1 MIFKVEDVIV
11 VQIQNVILFMQ
22 FRIADCLVLK
32 SYLQRHVSLYAY
44 HCQIARRSPMHVGLY
59 TLGSTVASSRLS
71 WDEHALDEDDL

>member
-32 SYLQRHVSLYAY
+32 SYLQRLVSLYTY
-44 HCQIARRSPMHVGLY
+44 HCQIARRSPVHAGLY
-59 TLGSTVASSRLS
+59 TLVSTVRQL
-71 WDEHALDEDDL
+71 

>member
-32 SYLQRHVSLYAY
+32 SYLQRLVSLYLT
-44 HCQIARRSPMHVGLY
+44 IVK
-59 TLGSTVASSRLS
+59 
-71 WDEHALDEDDL
+71 